1 MDRHHDAGWP
11 VPAEADWDRCQQ
23 IAKEHGRSFYLA
35 SSCMTPHRRRAIRAT
50 YAYCRIA
57 DDIVDGAMADT
68 VTDPEAALAAWE
80 AQIDAPSDPV
90 AIAFAA
96 ARRQY
101 GVPVTPVRDL
111 IAGARMD
118 LEPEVRYETWDDL
131 RTYCYHVAGTVGL
144 MVAPILG
151 CEDPDA
157 LPFAAELGIAMQLTN
172 ILRDVAEDAA
182 NNRLYLPLDEIAA
195 FGCDPEAILA
205 GTPGPGFRDLIAF
218 QVERARGLYASALR
232 GVPALSPTGRLAT
245 LAAAR
250 FYADILTCIEEEMDY
265 DVFQGRAYV
274 PGRQKIA
281 ALPGV
286 AGRVVRLS
294 LTPRPKPRSLW
305 STMPPRIPRTLGAAL
320 WWPQSRWDD

>member
-1 MDRHHDAGWP
+1 MDPQHDAGWP
-11 VPAEADWDRCQQ
+11 APIEADWDRCQE
-23 IAKEHGRSFYLA
+23 IAREHGRSFYLA

-57 DDIVDGAMADT
+57 DDIADGAMVDA
-68 VTDPEAALAAWE
+68 VADPEAALTAWE
-80 AQIDAPSDPV
+80 AQIEHPTDPV
-90 AIAFAA
+90 AVAFAA

-101 GVPVTPVRDL
+101 GVPIQPVRDL
-111 IAGARMD
+111 IAGSRMD
-118 LEPEVRYETWDDL
+118 LRPIHYETWDDL

-151 CEDPDA
+151 CEDEDA
-157 LPFAAELGIAMQLTN
+157 LPHAAELGIAMQLTN

-182 NNRLYLPLDEIAA
+182 NGRLYLPLEEIAA

-205 GTPGPGFRDLIAF
+205 GRPGPRFRDLIAF

-250 FYADILTCIEEEMDY
+250 FYADILTCIEDEMDY
-265 DVFQGRAYV
+265 DVFRGRAYV

-281 ALPGV
+281 ALPAV
-286 AGRVVRLS
+286 AGRVVRMT
-294 LTPRPKPRSLW
+294 LTPRPKPRSPW
-305 STMPPRIPRTLGAAL
+305 RTMPPRFPRTHGAAF
-320 WWPQSRWDD
+320 WWPESRWDD